1 MAKIRVRGLGRLLL
15 IVMAVLLALPLGA
28 DGVYGERATAA
39 PASTGAG
46 RTGSPGTAPWASDP
60 AETENPESGSDRCP
74 PRRDG
79 RSTASVSAPTP
90 PFTTVSTTAP
100 VRTEGGLHLTAPL
113 TGRRAVPV
121 SRSGE
126 LPLQHLVFRC

>member
-15 IVMAVLLALPLGA
+15 IVMAVLLALPMGA
-28 DGVYGERATAA
+28 EGVYGERATAA
-39 PASTGAG
+39 PVSNGAG
-46 RTGSPGTAPWASDP
+46 RTGSPGPAPWASDP
-60 AETENPESGSDRCP
+60 AEDPESGSDRCP

-79 RSTASVSAPTP
+79 RSSASVSAPTP
-90 PFTTVSTTAP
+90 PVSTVSTAAP
-100 VRTEGGLHLTAPL
+100 ARTEGGLHLTVPL

-126 LPLQHLVFRC
+126 LPVQHLVFRC

>member
-15 IVMAVLLALPLGA
+15 IVMAVLLALPMDA
-28 DGVYGERATAA
+28 EGVYGERTPAA
-39 PASTGAG
+39 PASSGAG
-46 RTGSPGTAPWASDP
+46 RTGPAGPTPWASDSS
-60 AETENPESGSDRCP
+60 ENPESGSDRCP

-90 PFTTVSTTAP
+90 PLTTVSTAAP
-100 VRTEGGLHLTAPL
+100 ARTGGRLHLTAPL

-126 LPLQHLVFRC
+126 LPVQHAVFRC

>member
-15 IVMAVLLALPLGA
+15 IVMAVLLALPMGA

-60 AETENPESGSDRCP
+60 AENEESGSDRCP

-100 VRTEGGLHLTAPL
+100 VRTEGVPRLTAPL

-126 LPLQHLVFRC
+126 LPVQHLVFRC

>member
-1 MAKIRVRGLGRLLL
+1 MAKIRVRGPGRLLL
-15 IVMAVLLALPLGA
+15 IVMAVLLALPMGA
-28 DGVYGERATAA
+28 EGVYGERTAAA
-39 PASTGAG
+39 PATNGVG
-46 RTGSPGTAPWASDP
+46 RTGPPGPTPWASDSS
-60 AETENPESGSDRCP
+60 ENPESGSDRCP

-90 PFTTVSTTAP
+90 PLTTVSTAAP
-100 VRTEGGLHLTAPL
+100 ARTGDGLHLAAPL

-126 LPLQHLVFRC
+126 LPLQHAVFRC

>member
-79 RSTASVSAPTP
+79 RSTASLSAPTP
-90 PFTTVSTTAP
+90 PVTTVSTTAP
-100 VRTEGGLHLTAPL
+100 ARTGGGLHLTAPL

>member
-113 TGRRAVPV
+113 TGRQAVPV